1 MARYTG
7 PKTRISRKFN
17 DFIFGS
23 SKAFKKKNYP
33 PGQHGRIRKKKSE
46 YALQLMEKQKVKYI
60 YGLLEKQFLN
70 LFNKAYKNKG
80 ITGEVLLN
88 LLELR
93 LDNIIFRLGIAKTR
107 RSARQI
113 VSHKHIKINGKT
125 VNIAS
130 YSVKKGDLIEVD
142 EKYKNIKEIQK
153 NILENKKKYTWLEW
167 NSEKM
172 IGKIIIYPNKK
183 EIPEKINYQN
193 IVELYSK

>member
-1 MARYTG
+1 MAKYTG
-7 PKTRISRKFN
+7 PKTKISRKFN
-17 DFIFGS
+17 DYIFGS

-70 LFNKAYKNKG
+70 LFNKAYKKKG
-80 ITGEVLLN
+80 ITGEILLD

-93 LDNIIFRLGIAKTR
+93 LDNVVFRFGITKSR

-113 VSHKHIKINGKT
+113 VSHKHIVVNNKIT
-125 VNIAS
+125 NIPS
-130 YSVKKGDLIEVD
+130 YNLKKGDLITVSK
-142 EKYKNIKEIQK
+142 KYKNIESIKK
-153 NILENKKKYTWLEW
+153 NILENKKKYTWLKWDNET
-167 NSEKM
+167 M
-172 IGKIIIYPNKK
+172 TGKVTINPNTK
-183 EIPEKINYQN
+183 EIPEKINYQS

>member
-130 YSVKKGDLIEVD
+130 YSVKKGDLIEIN

-172 IGKIIIYPNKK
+172 IGKIIISPNKK

>member
-1 MARYTG
+1 
-7 PKTRISRKFN
+7 
-17 DFIFGS
+17 
-23 SKAFKKKNYP
+23 
-33 PGQHGRIRKKKSE
+33 
-46 YALQLMEKQKVKYI
+46 MEKQKVKYI

-113 VSHKHIKINGKT
+113 VSHKHIKINGRT

-130 YSVKKGDLIEVD
+130 YSVKKGDLIEVN

-153 NILENKKKYTWLEW
+153 NILENKKKYT
-167 NSEKM
+167 
-172 IGKIIIYPNKK
+172 
-183 EIPEKINYQN
+183 
-193 IVELYSK
+193 